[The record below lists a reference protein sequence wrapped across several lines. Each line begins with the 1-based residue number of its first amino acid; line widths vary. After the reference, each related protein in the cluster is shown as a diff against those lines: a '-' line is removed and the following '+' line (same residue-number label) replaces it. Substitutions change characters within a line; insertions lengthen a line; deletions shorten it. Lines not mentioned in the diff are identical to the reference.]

1 MRHCLAAA
9 LLAASALIAIAP
21 AAAQGTSPQTAQA
34 PASAAPQELTLE
46 RLFASPGLS
55 GPSPRL
61 PKLSP
66 DGRLVTLLRNR
77 ENEKDRYDL
86 WAVDTSTGAAR
97 MLVDSTRF
105 GTGAQLSEEEM
116 MRRER
121 ARIAGTRGIVDYRWS
136 PNGRSL
142 LVPLEGDL
150 FLAGLDGSVRRLTE
164 TEATELDPEVSGTG
178 KYISFVRDQNL
189 FVVDAASGAERQLTQ
204 GGGGAVTW
212 GVAEFVA
219 NEEMDRDVG
228 HWWSPDD
235 RYVAVARVDESG
247 VKLVT
252 RTAIGAEGTRVYE
265 QRYPVAGSPNAV
277 VDLYVFRPEGGGE
290 GVKVD
295 LGPDPDIYLARV
307 DWSADGN
314 KLYVQRQSRDQKRLD
329 LLEVDPATGRS
340 RLLFSETAPTWVN
353 LHSNLRSL
361 KDGSLIWSSERSGF
375 QHLYRWRNG
384 RLTQLT
390 RGAWAVDEVK
400 GVDEAKGRI
409 YFLANADGPL
419 EQHLY
424 WVNYNRPGKP
434 QRVTEA
440 GWWNGAEMDKAA
452 TRALIFRSNPNQ
464 PSQVYLASTD
474 GRRIAWIE
482 ENAVRGDH
490 PYAPYLASHAVPRFG
505 TIAAEDGTPLHYE
518 MLTPKLEPGRR
529 YPVFVEVYGGPGVQ
543 RVSRNWTPER
553 HQYLV
558 DKGWIVFMVDN
569 RGSFRRGKAFE
580 DHIYRAMGGVEVR
593 DQLAALEWLKRQPFV
608 DPERVGVYGWS
619 YGGYM
624 VGKLLQ
630 AAPGAYAAGVAGAP
644 VTRWE
649 LYDTHYTER
658 YLGNPATD
666 PAPYLRSGVVAEAG
680 KISDPLLIIHGMADD
695 NVVFENTT
703 VLVGA
708 LQQQG
713 IPFELMVYP
722 GATHAVSG
730 EGRQLHL
737 WRTIEGFLDRHVKNG
752 PAAGAAAAAR

>member
-1 MRHCLAAA
+1 MRQTLAAA
-9 LLAASALIAIAP
+9 LLAASALVLPSA
-21 AAAQGTSPQTAQA
+21 AAAQAGTAPPPAQA
-34 PASAAPQELTLE
+34 AQARELTLE
-46 RLFASPGLS
+46 RLFASPSLS

-66 DGRLVTLLRNR
+66 DGRLATLLRNR

-86 WAVDTSTGAAR
+86 WAIDTSTGAAR

-121 ARIAGTRGIVDYRWS
+121 ARIAGVRGIVDYRWS
-136 PNGRSL
+136 PDGRSL

-150 FLAGLDGSVRRLTE
+150 FIAGLDGNVRRLTE
-164 TEATELDPEVSGTG
+164 TQATELDPEVSGTG

-189 FVVDAASGAERQLTQ
+189 FVIDSASGAERQLTQ
-204 GGGGAVTW
+204 GGGGAVSW

-228 HWWSPDD
+228 HWWAPDD
-235 RYVAVARVDESG
+235 RAIAVARVDENN

-252 RTAIGAEGTRVYE
+252 RAAIGAEGTRVYE

-277 VDLYVFRPEGGGE
+277 VDLYLIRPDTGAQL
-290 GVKVD
+290 KVD
-295 LGPDPDIYLARV
+295 LGPDSDIYLARV
-307 DWSADGN
+307 DWAPDGN
-314 KLYVQRQSRDQKRLD
+314 TLYVQRQSRDQKRVD
-329 LLEVDPATGRS
+329 LLAVDPATGAS
-340 RLLFSETAPTWVN
+340 RLLFSETSPTWVN
-353 LHSNLRSL
+353 LHSNFRAL
-361 KDGSLIWSSERSGF
+361 KDGSLLWSSERSGF
-375 QHLYRWRNG
+375 SHLYRWRGG
-384 RLTQLT
+384 RFTQLT
-390 RGAWAVDEVK
+390 SGDWVVGEVK
-400 GVDEAKGRI
+400 GVDEARGRV
-409 YFLANADGPL
+409 YFTGFADTPL

-424 WVNYNRPGKP
+424 WVNFNRGGKP
-434 QRVTEA
+434 QRLTEA
-440 GWWNGAEMDKAA
+440 GWWNSAEMDEAA
-452 TRALIFRSNPNQ
+452 SRALVFRSNPMQ
-464 PSQVYLASTD
+464 PSQSYLAGTD
-474 GRRIAWIE
+474 GRPIAWIE
-482 ENAVRGDH
+482 ENKLDADH
-490 PYAPYLASHAVPRFG
+490 PYAPFLASHAVPTFG
-505 TIAAEDGTPLHYE
+505 TIPAEDATELHYE
-518 MLTPKLEPGRR
+518 MLTPPLEPGRR

-558 DKGWIVFMVDN
+558 DRGYIVFMVDN
-569 RGSFRRGKAFE
+569 RGATNRGKKFE
-580 DHIYRAMGGVEVR
+580 DHLYRAMGGVEVR

-608 DPERVGVYGWS
+608 EPDRVGVFGWS

-624 VGKLLQ
+624 VLKLLQ
-630 AAPGAYAAGVAGAP
+630 AAQGAYAAGVAGAP

-658 YLGNPATD
+658 YLGNPSLD
-666 PAPYLRSGVVAEAG
+666 PAPYRKAGAVADAA
-680 KISDPLLIIHGMADD
+680 KITDPLLLIHGMADD

-708 LQQQG
+708 LQG
-713 IPFELMVYP
+713 LGRPFELMVYP

-737 WRTIEGFLDRHVKNG
+737 WRTIESFLDRHLKQAPSG
-752 PAAGAAAAAR
+752 ARAAAD